1 MNLQSSNSLQD
12 NPNPPKAVYPPY
24 RLWVNSTTLHFTWL
38 WPINVW
44 GIREEMQRGGVEGL
58 IRELKAA
65 VGNGVVPIG
74 RTPAVS
80 SLGRSLL
87 VLSLL
92 QCKDRLSQGSLKYCS
107 LIIWMNSFVLLL
119 YMQRT
124 ISEDSS
130 HPSKKNYKSLQSPAG
145 RAERLKLWGTERF
158 STSLL

>member
-1 MNLQSSNSLQD
+1 M
-12 NPNPPKAVYPPY
+12 
-24 RLWVNSTTLHFTWL
+24 
-38 WPINVW
+38 
-44 GIREEMQRGGVEGL
+44 EGL

-92 QCKDRLSQGSLKYCS
+92 HCKDRLSQGSLKYCS

-130 HPSKKNYKSLQSPAG
+130 HPSKKTTNLCRAQPAVQKG
-145 RAERLKLWGTERF
+145 
-158 STSLL
+158 

>member
-1 MNLQSSNSLQD
+1 MWTYSLQILYRIT
-12 NPNPPKAVYPPY
+12 PTPPPKAVYPPY

-124 ISEDSS
+124 ILEDSS
-130 HPSKKNYKSLQSPAG
+130 RPSKKTTNLCRAQPAVQKG
-145 RAERLKLWGTERF
+145 
-158 STSLL
+158 